1 MTCTDLGFPARGLE
15 PSDAETLETDHPGD
29 PVADMALYLRN
40 LRDGAGRPP
49 FREMAAQS
57 HCCRS
62 SLADAATGRVCPTRV
77 VARAFAEACRADAV
91 QLRVLEN
98 LWDRAR
104 RADVA
109 ARSHQARQRRGRSSI
124 REASLE
130 LRRHG
135 TRDNEAP
142 DPFQP
147 VPPIGGTAVQFN
159 RSLRALHTW
168 ADKPGPKDIIQRTGK
183 RLSSSTMYGALN
195 AARSQLPSLRVTQI
209 IVTACAPE
217 AVAEWI
223 KAWRAIKM
231 RRSSSATIPSWLPPR
246 AVAAHGPEKQPG
258 STRKPGS
265 RCPQT
270 VCVGPGQPIRQVLPA
285 RRAGGRAA

>member
-1 MTCTDLGFPARGLE
+1 MPR
-15 PSDAETLETDHPGD
+15 PSRRITPGD

-142 DPFQP
+142 DPSQP

-231 RRSSSATIPSWLPPR
+231 AEFERDNPELATATSGRRPR
-246 AVAAHGPEKQPG
+246 ARETARLNKEARQPVPAN
-258 STRKPGS
+258 SLRRPGA
-265 RCPQT
+265 T
-270 VCVGPGQPIRQVLPA
+270 
-285 RRAGGRAA
+285 